1 MHTAETTRTLTLCIL
16 FFTRTDENENLI
28 VRYRQILA
36 DVDVETLPEAKRAE
50 HKSERGGVFA
60 KMLSAA
66 NLKTC
71 KTDYDCNPGGRNWPL
86 RCVDVFVSKICM
98 GSDDGGG
105 GGGGGGGS
113 IASLSM
119 LPIPVLAEDGYFDD
133 DGASSTGGD
142 QASSVSMCTCMCM
155 GVGFSQSL
163 CMCACFRRACPAG

>member
-1 MHTAETTRTLTLCIL
+1 M
-16 FFTRTDENENLI
+16 
-28 VRYRQILA
+28 RYRQILA
-36 DVDVETLPEAKRAE
+36 DVDVETLPEAERAE
-50 HKSERGGVFA
+50 HRSERGVFA

-105 GGGGGGGS
+105 DGGGGGGGR

-119 LPIPVLAEDGYFDD
+119 VPIPVLAEDGYFDD
-133 DGASSTGGD
+133 DGTSSTGGD